1 MTIVDDLTPTQY
13 RLKRFAVQI
22 NEDGE
27 LELFSDIAVYNA
39 AGVQVGDDHPTP
51 QATEAQL
58 AAFTAWIET
67 NLSLYAAATGL
78 TELIE

>member
-13 RLKRFAVQI
+13 KLKRFAVQVQ
-22 NEDGE
+22 DGS
-27 LELFSDIAVYNA
+27 LALFSDIAVYNA
-39 AGVQVGDDHPTP
+39 VGIQIGDDHPIP

-67 NLSLYAAATGL
+67 NLALYETATGL
-78 TELIE
+78 TELE